1 MTINPRVETQGYSYF
16 TLSGQKN
23 FHSILSIINSTLL
36 IIHSTFAFTNPKT
49 MSSVII
55 EKLNN
60 DEINKRGI
68 KSWPIWTKE
77 ISEFDWFYDS
87 DEECL
92 ILEGEVDVTTPE
104 GVYTVKAGDFVTFK
118 QGLKCV
124 WKVKKPIR
132 KHYNFL

>member
-1 MTINPRVETQGYSYF
+1 M
-16 TLSGQKN
+16 
-23 FHSILSIINSTLL
+23 ST
-36 IIHSTFAFTNPKT
+36 
-49 MSSVII
+49 VII
-55 EKLNN
+55 EKLSN
-60 DEINKRGI
+60 DEISKRGI

-104 GVYTVKAGDFVTFK
+104 GVYTVKTGDFVTFK